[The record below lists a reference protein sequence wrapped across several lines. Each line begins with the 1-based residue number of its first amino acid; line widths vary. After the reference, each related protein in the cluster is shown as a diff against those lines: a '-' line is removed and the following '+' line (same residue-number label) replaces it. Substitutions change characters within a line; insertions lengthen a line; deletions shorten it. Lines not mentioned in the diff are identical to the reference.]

1 MAVPAGIVMS
11 FAGSDAPEGW
21 LLCDGSAV
29 SRTDY
34 ADLFTVIGTT
44 YGSGDGETTFNL
56 PNLSGRVAIGVSNSH
71 ALGTTGGEETVT
83 LSETELP
90 EHSHVVPTHGHGNN
104 ISAKTPSLAH
114 TITQPVFKY
123 NSPNNSGAGGYYGTN
138 RFTGTTTATAT
149 RSANLA
155 ISNHAAANCTMSG
168 SVTDCDAFDTQSV
181 GGGDPHNNLQPY
193 LAIKY
198 IICAGA

>member
-11 FAGSDAPEGW
+11 FAGSVAPVGW
-21 LLCDGSAV
+21 LLCDGSSV

-90 EHSHVVPTHGHGNN
+90 EHSHVVPAHGHGNN

-123 NSPNNSGAGGYYGTN
+123 NSPNNSGAGGY
-138 RFTGTTTATAT
+138 
-149 RSANLA
+149 
-155 ISNHAAANCTMSG
+155 
-168 SVTDCDAFDTQSV
+168 
-181 GGGDPHNNLQPY
+181 
-193 LAIKY
+193 
-198 IICAGA
+198 